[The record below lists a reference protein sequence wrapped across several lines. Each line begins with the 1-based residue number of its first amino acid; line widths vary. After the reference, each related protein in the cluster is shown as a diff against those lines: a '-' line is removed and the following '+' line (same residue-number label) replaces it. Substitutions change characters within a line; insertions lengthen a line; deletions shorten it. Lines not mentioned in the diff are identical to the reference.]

1 LKAFFKY
8 IFLFFIIVIIWGATS
23 RTEALATLSK
33 FTVYDKIIHVFAKQ
47 DTTSPDT
54 TYPSAADTSSLPYPF
69 PEEPGFPFPNS
80 NMTSPLYLTSPSN
93 MENDVEFDP
102 ETGNYIF
109 YQKIGDK
116 KIYPPVRVMSFDEY
130 RNFDIDNAI
139 RKYWQMKARSETYEG
154 HSSLIPSLHLGGEAF
169 QSIFGSN
176 TVSIVPNG
184 SAELSFGMMINVNR
198 NPQLDRKRQVVSTFD
213 FQEKIQMN
221 VTGQIGNKLRVN
233 AQYDTE
239 ASFDFENKMKI
250 AYQGD
255 EDEIIQEIEAGNVSL
270 PLTGSLITGSQTL
283 FGIKT
288 KLKFGH
294 LDVTSIFSQQK
305 GKSQVIEVEGGAQK
319 QEFKIQADEYEAN
332 KHFFLAHFFRDHYE
346 EWLKNLPVVTS
357 PIRITKVEVW
367 VTNKTG
373 RFEDSRNIV
382 ALMDLGEVKQEY
394 LNNPLVVHALPGYNM
409 EIPSDS
415 ANNLLNI
422 KEDEQIRSLNT
433 VSQYLEG
440 LGLVG
445 SSDYEKVESAR
456 KLSPSEYTVNDKLGY
471 ISLNTALNSDEV
483 LAVAFQYTYNGKTYQ
498 VGEFS
503 TDGINAPKNLVVKL
517 LKGTSF
523 VPTRPNWD
531 LMMKNIYSLNSYQ
544 VNPDGFLLNIYY
556 QNDETG
562 TALEYLP
569 DGGAV
574 KGKRLLQVL
583 NLDNINDQQQRY
595 PDGKFDYIEGYTI
608 LSSSGKIIFP
618 ELEPF
623 GSYLKEKIIGNNPAD
638 STIANK
644 YVYQE
649 LYDSTQY
656 IAQQIADKNKFY
668 LKGEYKS
675 ASGSEISLNAINIP
689 PGSVKVMAGGQELT
703 ENVDYVVDYNIGKV
717 TILNQGLLQ
726 SGVPIKISLE
736 SNTMFSIQS
745 KSLIGTHL
753 DYNFS
758 RDFRLGATILNL
770 TEKPLTQKVNIGDEP
785 ISNTIWGIDGT
796 YRTESRLLTRI
807 IDKLPFIDTKETS
820 NITVSGEFA
829 QLIPGHNKAID
840 KNGNAYIDDFEGS
853 QTGIDLMINT
863 AWHLSSVPQ
872 GNPEIPE
879 GNTYGYETNFNR
891 ARINWFT
898 VDYSLVTTNSQTPD
912 YLKNNENEQKNHF
925 VRIVYKQEIYPN
937 KELQT
942 DEAPELRTLDV
953 VFDPKHRGPY
963 NFDVKPT
970 VYSKGLNAD
979 GTLKEP
985 KTRWGGIMRSIT
997 TNDFEAANIE
1007 YIDFWMMDPFV
1018 YDSTATGGYMY
1029 LDLGD
1034 ISEDILK
1041 DSRKQFEQGL
1051 PTTATP
1057 TNVDTTIWGRVPII
1071 QAVTNNFSDNTEAR
1085 QYQDVGL
1092 DGLSDDDER
1101 SFYGG
1106 GYQNG
1111 YDYLDS
1117 VKAYLG
1123 ENSTAYHLAEQDPA
1137 GDDFVHFR
1145 DNTFDEE
1152 HAHIID
1158 RYAYYNN
1165 PEGNS
1170 KPNTQDIYSSL
1181 PDKEDV
1187 NNDNTLSEAENYF
1200 EYKLHIA
1207 PEDMVVGKNFIT
1219 DIIQSDKKD
1228 ADGKTVKWYHFR
1240 VPIYQ
1245 PSRVIG
1251 QISDFKSIR
1260 FMRIYYRGFD
1270 RRTVFRFGTLQL
1282 MRNDWRKYKFS
1293 LMEGGMY
1300 EPEEMGNSA
1309 FEVGAVNIEE
1319 NGKKEPVNYV
1329 LPPGITRM
1337 IDPTNPGLR
1346 KLNEQA
1352 LLLRVVNLPD
1362 GDAKAVY
1369 KTVNM
1374 DVRKYKRLKM
1384 FVHAEA
1390 LPYSDTPLNDRD
1402 LCVFIRLGSDFKDN
1416 YYEYE
1421 VPLYLTP
1428 FGSYDNNSESDRY
1441 VVWPTAN
1448 EIDLPFEKL
1457 LEAKQQRNNALSHSS
1472 TVTLTTPYYVDDNGR
1487 RITIVGNP
1495 NISNLKVVMIGIRNR
1510 KQSKNPLPDDGLA
1523 KSAEIWVNELRL
1535 TDFDEKGGWA
1545 ATARVAS
1552 KLADLGNVSIS
1563 GMTVKPGFGSIEK
1576 KLSER
1581 SKEDMY
1587 QYNIST
1593 NLQLGKFFPEKLNVR
1608 LPMFFSTSEMFSNPQ
1623 YNPLDPDIPT
1633 EVTLKNLD
1641 PAARDSIKRII
1652 QTYTK
1657 RRSLNFTNV
1666 QIGKMPKKPR
1676 IWSPTNWSATYS
1688 YNEIFMR
1695 DINIDHNITKN
1706 YNAVLA
1712 YNFNNNPKNY
1722 APLRR
1727 SKSRLL
1733 RSKYLRFVR
1742 DFNFYLMPQTISFTT
1757 DVQRTYNEVLRR
1769 NLTPE
1774 MSLPMIPTFNKN
1786 YFWNK
1791 TFNLRHKFTR
1801 SLTLDFNSNSN
1812 SIIGEPQGYVDN
1824 KTLRDSLFDALMG
1837 KGGRMNNYQH
1847 NININYSLPIN
1858 KLPYLNWVSATVGYG
1873 GRYNWIA
1880 SPVVN
1885 TGETDENFVNPGNN
1899 ITNGSNMHANLNLNM
1914 LSFYNNFKYLKR
1926 LQQKYRNRN
1935 RRRNKRIK
1943 VFYPEKDAEPL
1954 YMNLK
1959 KGKAKT
1965 IYHRLKTEDVEV
1977 IATDSTGKKIPGK
1990 TKVINKNRVVFIPD
2004 TTMKHARIQVQGTKE
2019 DVDPLWQQIA
2029 ERTILALMGTKNIRA
2044 SYSVNEATS
2053 IPGYRYNSDLFGL
2066 HKLVSGDY
2074 TPGYPFALGWQES
2087 MESLLERA
2095 TYQDWLV
2102 KDTLLIHNIGKTRNE
2117 NLDLKASIQPF
2128 KGVRVDLSANR
2139 MISNN
2144 KTVQLYYIYDDDD
2157 FRAMNNADRGNFSMS
2172 FNMIKTAFSSIKAG
2186 SGGGGGT
2193 TFTGESELF
2202 NLFLDKR
2209 LEVAKAMA
2217 YNRADQVSTYSFE
2230 YNQDPSS
2237 INYGYPDGYGPY
2249 QQDVMVAT
2257 FLAVY
2262 SGANPTRY
2270 AKNKDFFLSIP
2281 YPNWRVNITGLTN
2294 IPFIKHYFRTFT
2306 ISHAYNSTFSIN
2318 SFTTDLNFTP
2328 VDNEHDA
2335 FSDVRDMV
2343 GNFYPK
2349 YDFLG
2354 VVLDERFSP
2363 LINID
2368 ATMTNSLLTR
2378 FEIKK
2383 GRQVNL
2389 SISNGQIN
2397 ETQNTEYTIGSGY
2410 RIKNLKITVKSKSW
2424 NKTFNS
2430 DLDLRLDLSMRKQ
2443 INIIN
2448 RIEDRL
2454 TQITTGTV
2462 IYTIKFTADYAL
2474 GPRFTVRLFYD
2485 HNINTSVVGYP
2496 YTNAQARFG
2505 VSVRFSLAQ

>member
-8 IFLFFIIVIIWGATS
+8 IFLFFILIFAWGVS
-23 RTEALATLSK
+23 RKIEAVGLLKKATL
-33 FTVYDKIIHVFAKQ
+33 YDKLTPRFAKSDTTQPQ
-47 DTTSPDT
+47 DTTSPAGND
-54 TYPSAADTSSLPYPF
+54 SLPYPF
-69 PEEPGFPFPNS
+69 PEESGFPFPNS
-80 NMTSPLYLTSPSN
+80 NLTSPLYLTSPSN
-93 MENDVEFDP
+93 VENDVEYDP

-109 YQKIGDK
+109 YNKIGENRV
-116 KIYPPVRVMSFDEY
+116 YPPVRVMSFDEY
-130 RNFDIDNAI
+130 RNFDIDNALK
-139 RKYWQMKARSETYEG
+139 KYWHMKARNATYEG
-154 HSSLIPSLHLGGEAF
+154 HSSLIPSLHLGGQAF

-176 TVSIVPNG
+176 TVSIVPTG

-198 NPQLDRKRQVVSTFD
+198 NPQLDKKRQVVSTFD

-221 VTGQIGNKLRVN
+221 VTGQIGSKLRVN

-319 QEFKIQADEYEAN
+319 QEFQIQADEYEAN
-332 KHFFLAHFFRDHYE
+332 KHFFLSHFFRDHYE

-373 RFEDSRNIV
+373 QYENARNIV
-382 ALMDLGEVKQEY
+382 ALMDLGEVKPENI
-394 LNNPLVVHALPGYNM
+394 NNPEVVHVLPGYDM

-415 ANNLLNI
+415 ANNLLTI
-422 KEDEQIRSLNT
+422 KSDSLIRSLNT

-440 LGLVG
+440 IGLVG
-445 SSDYEKVESAR
+445 SSDFEKVESAR

-471 ISLNTALNSDEV
+471 ISLNSALNSDEV

-503 TDGINAPKNLVVKL
+503 TDGINAPNNLVVKL

-523 VPTRPNWD
+523 TPKRPNWD

-544 VNPDGFLLNIYY
+544 VNPDGFILDIYY

-562 TALEYLP
+562 TAVEFLS
-569 DGGAV
+569 DAGAIS
-574 KGKRLLQVL
+574 GERLLKVL
-583 NLDNINDQQQRY
+583 NLDNIDDQQQRVS
-595 PDGKFDYIEGYTI
+595 DGKFDYIEGYTI
-608 LSSSGKIIFP
+608 MSSNGKIIFP

-623 GSYLKEKIIGNNPAD
+623 GSYLKQKIIGNNPAD
-638 STIANK
+638 STIAEK
-644 YVYQE
+644 YVFQE

-656 IAQQIADKNKFY
+656 IAQQIADKNKFF
-668 LKGEYKS
+668 LKGEYRS

-689 PGSVKVMAGGQELT
+689 PGSVKVMANGQELT

-745 KSLIGTHL
+745 KTLVGTHL
-753 DYNFS
+753 DYNVS
-758 RDFRLGATILNL
+758 KDFRLGATVLNL

-785 ISNTIWGIDGT
+785 ISNTIWGLDGT
-796 YRTESRLLTRI
+796 YRTDSRLLTKI
-807 IDKLPFIDTKETS
+807 IDKLPFIDTKEMS
-820 NITVSGEFA
+820 NITISGEFA

-853 QTGIDLMINT
+853 QTGIDLMMNT

-872 GNPEIPE
+872 NNPEVPE
-879 GNTYGYETNFNR
+879 GNSYYYETNFNR

-912 YLKNNENEQKNHF
+912 YLKNNEQEQKNHF
-925 VRIVYKQEIYPN
+925 VRIVYKKEIYPN
-937 KELQT
+937 KQLRT

-963 NFDVKPT
+963 NFDVRPT
-970 VYSKGLNAD
+970 AYSAGLNAD

-985 KTRWGGIMRSIT
+985 KTRWGGIMRALT

-1018 YDSTATGGYMY
+1018 YDSTSTGGNMY
-1029 LDLGD
+1029 IDLGD

-1051 PTTATP
+1051 PGSATP

-1071 QAVTNNFSDNTEAR
+1071 QAITNNFSDNTDAR

-1092 DGLSDDDER
+1092 DGLSDEDER

-1106 GYQNG
+1106 GYNL
-1111 YDYLDS
+1111 DYLDS
-1117 VKAYLG
+1117 IKTYLG
-1123 ENSTAYHLAEQDPA
+1123 QNTQAYQLAYQDPA

-1145 DNTFDEE
+1145 DDTYDQE

-1158 RYAYYNN
+1158 RYQYYNN

-1181 PDKEDV
+1181 PDKEDI

-1200 EYKLHIA
+1200 EYKLHIS
-1207 PEDMVVGKNFIT
+1207 PEDMEVGKNFIT
-1219 DIIQSDKKD
+1219 DITESDETD
-1228 ADGKTVKWYHFR
+1228 ADGKKVKWYHFR
-1240 VPIYQ
+1240 IPIYQ
-1245 PSRVIG
+1245 PTRVVG

-1260 FMRIYYRGFD
+1260 FMRIFYKGFD

-1282 MRNDWRKYKFS
+1282 MRNEWRKYRLP
-1293 LMEGGMY
+1293 LMEGNMY
-1300 EPEEMGNSA
+1300 EPEETGNVA

-1319 NGKKEPVNYV
+1319 NANKEPVNYV
-1329 LPPGITRM
+1329 LPPGVTRM
-1337 IDPTNPGLR
+1337 IDPTSPGLR
-1346 KLNEQA
+1346 NLNEQA
-1352 LLLRVVNLPD
+1352 LLLRVINLPD

-1369 KTVNM
+1369 KSVNL
-1374 DVRKYKRLKM
+1374 DVRKYKRIKM
-1384 FVHAEA
+1384 FIHAEA
-1390 LPYSDTPLNDRD
+1390 LPYSDTPVNDRD
-1402 LCVFIRLGSDFKDN
+1402 LCVFVRLGSDFKDN

-1421 VPLYLTP
+1421 VPVYLTP
-1428 FGSYDNNSESDRY
+1428 FGSYDNNSEDDRY

-1448 EIDLPFEKL
+1448 EIDLPFEEL
-1457 LEAKQQRNNALSHSS
+1457 LSAKQQRNNALLHSN
-1472 TVTLTTPYYVDDNGR
+1472 TVSLTTPYYVDEADGR

-1495 NISNLKVVMIGIRNR
+1495 NISNLKVIMIGVRNR
-1510 KQSKNPLPDDGLA
+1510 NKTKNPLPDDGLP

-1545 ATARVAS
+1545 ATARIS
-1552 KLADLGNVSIS
+1552 TKLADLGNFSVS

-1593 NLQLGKFFPEKLNVR
+1593 NLQLGKFFPEKINVK
-1608 LPMFFSTSEMFSNPQ
+1608 LPMFFSTSEMISNPQ

-1633 EVTLKNLD
+1633 DVSLKNLN
-1641 PAARDSIKRII
+1641 PQQRDSVRHII
-1652 QTYTK
+1652 QSYTK
-1657 RRSLNFTNV
+1657 RRSLNFTNI

-1676 IWSPTNWSATYS
+1676 LWSPTNWSATYS

-1695 DINIDHNITKN
+1695 DINIEHNISKN
-1706 YNAVLA
+1706 YNAILA

-1722 APLRR
+1722 APFRR

-1733 RSKYLRFVR
+1733 RSKYLRFIK

-1774 MSLPMIPTFNKN
+1774 FSLPMIPTFNKN

-1791 TFNLRHKFTR
+1791 NFTLRHKFTR
-1801 SLTLDFNSNSN
+1801 TLTLDFNSRSN
-1812 SIIGEPQGYVDN
+1812 AIIGEPQGLVDN
-1824 KTLRDSLFDALMG
+1824 KTLRDSLFDALLG

-1847 NININYSLPIN
+1847 NVNVNYALPIN

-1873 GRYNWIA
+1873 GRYEWVA
-1880 SPVVN
+1880 SPIISTN
-1885 TGETDENFVNPGNN
+1885 PNDTDFVNPGNT
-1899 ITNGSNMHANLNLNM
+1899 ITNGNTKHVNVNLNM
-1914 LSFYNNFKYLKR
+1914 LSLYNNVKYLKR
-1926 LQQKYRNRN
+1926 LQQKYRNP
-1935 RRRNKRIK
+1935 RRRNRRIK
-1943 VFYPEKDAEPL
+1943 VFFPDKKEEPL
-1954 YMNLK
+1954 YMNFK
-1959 KGKAKT
+1959 KGKPKS
-1965 IYHRLKTEDVEV
+1965 IYHKLKTVDVEIIV
-1977 IATDSTGKKIPGK
+1977 TDSTGKKINGK
-1990 TKVINKNRVVFIPD
+1990 TKIINKNRLVFIPD
-2004 TTMKHARIQVQGTKE
+2004 TTVKHARVQIQGTKE
-2019 DVDPLWQQIA
+2019 DVDPLWKQIM
-2029 ERTILALMGTKNIRA
+2029 ERTLLALMGTKNIRA
-2044 SYSVNEATS
+2044 TYSVSEATS
-2053 IPGYRYNSDLFGL
+2053 VPGYKYRADIVGMQKIFNGNYA
-2066 HKLVSGDY
+2066 
-2074 TPGYPFALGWQES
+2074 PGEQFILGWQEDIN
-2087 MESLLERA
+2087 SLLDRA
-2095 TYQDWLV
+2095 THEEWLV
-2102 KDTLLIHNIGKTRNE
+2102 KDTLLIHNIGHTDNK
-2117 NLDLKASIQPF
+2117 NLDLKASIEPF

-2139 MISNN
+2139 TMSHSQ
-2144 KTVQLYYIYDDDD
+2144 TVQLYYLYDQDE
-2157 FRAMNNADRGNFSMS
+2157 FNPMNSADRGNFSMS
-2172 FNMIKTAFSSIKAG
+2172 FNMIRTAFSSIKTSSMAG
-2186 SGGGGGT
+2186 ANSSA
-2193 TFTGESELF
+2193 TGESELF
-2202 NLFLDKR
+2202 NRFLDKR

-2217 YNRADQVSTYSFE
+2217 YNRAHNLSTYSVS

-2237 INYGYPDGYGPY
+2237 QNYGYPDGYGPY

-2262 SGANPTRY
+2262 SGNNPTKF
-2270 AKNKDFFLSIP
+2270 ANNKDFFLSIP

-2294 IPFIKHYFRTFT
+2294 YSLIKHYFRTLT
-2306 ISHAYNSTFSIN
+2306 ITHAYTSTFSIN
-2318 SFTTDLNFTP
+2318 SFTTNLNFQP
-2328 VDNEHDA
+2328 IDENHDN
-2335 FSDVRDMV
+2335 FSEVRDMV

-2349 YDFLG
+2349 YDFMG

-2363 LINID
+2363 LFNID
-2368 ATMTNSLLTR
+2368 ATMNNSLLAR
-2378 FEIKK
+2378 IEVKK
-2383 GRQVNL
+2383 ARQVALNV
-2389 SISNGQIN
+2389 SNGQIN
-2397 ETQNTEYTIGSGY
+2397 ETQNTEYTVGSGY

-2443 INIIN
+2443 LNIIN

-2454 TQITTGTV
+2454 TQVTTGMI

-2474 GPRFTVRLFYD
+2474 GPRFTLRLFYD
-2485 HNINTSVVGYP
+2485 HNINKSVVGYP